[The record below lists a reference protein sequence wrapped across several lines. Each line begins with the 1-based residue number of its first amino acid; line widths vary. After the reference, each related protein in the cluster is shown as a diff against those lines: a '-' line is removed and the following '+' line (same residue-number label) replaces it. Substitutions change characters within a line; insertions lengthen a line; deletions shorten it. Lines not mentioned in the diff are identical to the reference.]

1 MARSLG
7 PSRTRL
13 QGKRG
18 IGGGG
23 GAAGW
28 TPLQLTNLRL
38 WIDASNVTN
47 TGGETG
53 TAIDRSPAGNNLTA
67 AAAANRLPWVS
78 TGYNGG
84 SLPYWAP
91 TNAGA
96 DWLRNTAFDW
106 GAATFTDLTIIIV
119 GAIVTPGAHCWAS
132 YGAGARPAINEGP
145 SGTGYNKLQ
154 ISAAG
159 AVNSFTTTDNIQHRM
174 WWLRWNGATQQVGQ
188 NITQEDSD
196 ANASAA
202 LSTGATFALNAV
214 TTGSSPTTSQ
224 IAAAFVMRSS
234 ITADELADLYAYLQ
248 AQGYGI

>member
-1 MARSLG
+1 VARSLG

-18 IGGGG
+18 IGGAS
-23 GAAGW
+23 AAGW

-38 WIDASNVTN
+38 DISASNVTN
-47 TGGETG
+47 VGGDFTDV
-53 TAIDRSPAGNNLTA
+53 AIDQSGAGNNLSA

-84 SLPYWAP
+84 SKPYWAP
-91 TNAGA
+91 TNAGV

-106 GAATFTDLTIIIV
+106 GAATFTDLTVIIV
-119 GAIVTPGAHCWAS
+119 GAVVTPGAHCWAS
-132 YGAGARPAINEGP
+132 YGAGNRPAFNLGP
-145 SGTGYNKLQ
+145 SGTGYNKFQ
-154 ISAAG
+154 CIAAG

-174 WWLRWNGATQQVGQ
+174 WWMRWNGATQSVGQ

-202 LSTGATFALNAV
+202 LSTGATFSLNA
-214 TTGSSPTTSQ
+214 TSTGAAPSTSQ
-224 IAAAFVMRSS
+224 IARVLVMRSS
-234 ITADELADLYAYLQ
+234 ITADELAELYAYLQ
-248 AQGYGI
+248 AEGYGI